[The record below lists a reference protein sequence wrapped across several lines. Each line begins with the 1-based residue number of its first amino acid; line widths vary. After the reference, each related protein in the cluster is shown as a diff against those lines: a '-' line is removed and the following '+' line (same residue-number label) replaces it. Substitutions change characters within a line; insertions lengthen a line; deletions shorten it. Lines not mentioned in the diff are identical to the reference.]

1 MSAARPT
8 ADSHPRAAMLSSA
21 LQSASTITTASLAPG
36 PPTPACSLGPGTH
49 PHTHTLT
56 HKLTTHNYSFVQTG
70 SLRT

>member
-21 LQSASTITTASLAPG
+21 IQLASTITTASLAPG
-36 PPTPACSLGPGTH
+36 PPTPACSLGPGTLT
-49 PHTHTLT
+49 HTH
-56 HKLTTHNYSFVQTG
+56 KITTHIYASVQTG